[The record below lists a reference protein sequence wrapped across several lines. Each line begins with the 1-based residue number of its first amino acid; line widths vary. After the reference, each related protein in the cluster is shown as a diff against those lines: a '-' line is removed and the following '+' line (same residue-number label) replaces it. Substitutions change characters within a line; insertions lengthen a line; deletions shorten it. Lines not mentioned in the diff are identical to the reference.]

1 MKLSDSEWAV
11 MEVLWSNDGLALGQ
25 VTEGLMPVLGWNKNT
40 VYTYL
45 QRMAAKGLVEI
56 RKGAPHPY
64 AAALSREE
72 CARRE
77 RDDLLNRVY
86 GGAAG
91 DLIAAF
97 LKDSALSPEEAQRL
111 RSLLEQMEV

>member
-11 MEVLWSNDGLALGQ
+11 MEVLWAGESHALGA
-25 VTEGLMPVLGWNKNT
+25 VTEALQPVLGWNKNT

-45 QRMAAKGLVEI
+45 QRMGAKGLVHI
-56 RKGAPHPY
+56 QKGDPRPY
-64 AAALSREE
+64 SAAISRED

-77 RDDLLNRVY
+77 RDDLLNKVY

-97 LKDSALSPEEAQRL
+97 LKDSALSPEEAKRL
-111 RSLLEQMEV
+111 RSLLDNMEV